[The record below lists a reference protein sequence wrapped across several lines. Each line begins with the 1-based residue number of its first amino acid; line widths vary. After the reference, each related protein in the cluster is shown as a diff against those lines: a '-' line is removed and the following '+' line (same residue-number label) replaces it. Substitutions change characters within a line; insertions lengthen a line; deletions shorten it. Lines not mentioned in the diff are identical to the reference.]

1 MVERE
6 INAIHST
13 PTSFHT
19 AELSEIV
26 LSETERT
33 KTVFQPIHVDNPHD
47 REKQLKGTFVF
58 QKPKRV
64 AEEVKLS
71 RRDIRAGEYVE
82 LSLDT
87 SETHNLA
94 VGLAQY
100 IDVTAKRMT
109 PVWVEKYVPKENN
122 IANEEVIAALRARP
136 ELLSLL
142 TQRDIDVLT
151 VAGHVRELQE
161 VRAQIADNLTNADE
175 HFWQELFETHSW
187 VLAQVFALPYMCF
200 VNQPYVG
207 GKGIRGNHG
216 KFPDFLYKNR
226 ITGNVAIVE
235 IKTPT
240 TALLNNTV
248 YRDEI
253 FSVHKDA
260 SGAVAQILNQRETLY
275 KQYSSLVAEAEDEDR
290 FEALNIQSILVI
302 GVTTSLDSKAKKRS
316 FERYRNE
323 LRNVDIIC
331 FDELLQKIDTMLQ
344 LMTAEVPE

>member
-1 MVERE
+1 MADQE
-6 INAIHST
+6 IKAIHST

-19 AELSEIV
+19 ADLSEIV

-64 AEEVKLS
+64 ADEVRLT
-71 RRDIRAGEYVE
+71 RRDIHAGEYVE
-82 LSLDT
+82 LTLDT
-87 SETHNLA
+87 TETHNLA

-100 IDVTAKRMT
+100 IDVTANRMT
-109 PVWVEKYVPKENN
+109 PVWIEKYVPKETS
-122 IANEEVIAALRARP
+122 IADEEIIAALRSRP

-161 VRAQIADNLTNADE
+161 VRTQMAENLDNADE
-175 HFWQELFETHSW
+175 QFWQELFENHSW

-207 GKGIRGNHG
+207 GKGIHGNHG
-216 KFPDFLYKNR
+216 KFPDFLYKNK

-240 TALLNNTV
+240 TSLLNNTA
-248 YRDEI
+248 YRDEV
-253 FSVHKDA
+253 FSVHKDV
-260 SGAVAQILNQRETLY
+260 SGAVGQILNQRETLY
-275 KQYSSLVAEAEDEDR
+275 KQYSSLMADAEDEDR
-290 FEALNIQSILVI
+290 FEALNIQSILII
-302 GVTTSLDSKAKKRS
+302 GITTSLENKAKKRS

-344 LMTAEVPE
+344 LMTSEVSE